1 MNQSTAK
8 IILIQNMHR
17 VWGIDSEE
25 PNCTSNKHT
34 HGL

>member
-17 VWGIDSEE
+17 VWGIDSEGAE
-25 PNCTSNKHT
+25 
-34 HGL
+34 LYQ